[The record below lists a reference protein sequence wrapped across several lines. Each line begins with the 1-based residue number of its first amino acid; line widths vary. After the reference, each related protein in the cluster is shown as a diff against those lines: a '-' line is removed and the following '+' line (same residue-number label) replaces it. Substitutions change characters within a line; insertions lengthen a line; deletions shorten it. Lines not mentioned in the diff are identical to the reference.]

1 MISSLSTAR
10 PSQGMGM
17 AGAIGSIY
25 SEVRWPWRIVV
36 SDGWVKLPMNLPA
49 FSGNEEIHPTSYKI
63 ECRLGAKVFHEN
75 GQTIHN
81 SYEIATGV

>member
-1 MISSLSTAR
+1 
-10 PSQGMGM
+10 
-17 AGAIGSIY
+17 
-25 SEVRWPWRIVV
+25 
-36 SDGWVKLPMNLPA
+36 MNLPA

-63 ECRLGAKVFHEN
+63 EYRLGAKVFHEN